1 MGLCETTNLNWV
13 GSPTL
18 KYSLPFDVEQKPTQ
32 CQQAYR
38 SQKKTTLSM
47 DTNLKVAHKTQVSP
61 LEETKFC
68 ATPNCLVMD

>member
-1 MGLCETTNLNWV
+1 MPKHEHYCKSLCSKSMGLCETTNLNWV

-47 DTNLKVAHKTQVSP
+47 DTNLKVAHKTQVS
-61 LEETKFC
+61 
-68 ATPNCLVMD
+68 

>member
-38 SQKKTTLSM
+38 IMKKKKHFIHGYQLKWTTKPMFPHLKKQ
-47 DTNLKVAHKTQVSP
+47 NLMLLLIFWS
-61 LEETKFC
+61 
-68 ATPNCLVMD
+68 